1 MAPVTLQSNWGM
13 KILQLSC
20 YVPPHTHTHTY
31 SNLFIFFNSM
41 NLRSLYIVKDVY
53 LGGAEEIAQF
63 SVCLAKLKDL
73 SSGL

>member
-1 MAPVTLQSNWGM
+1 
-13 KILQLSC
+13 
-20 YVPPHTHTHTY
+20 
-31 SNLFIFFNSM
+31 M